1 MKSAST
7 LLALS
12 MMGQSTHDMPFL
24 NLNVVNRPVLGSPA
38 YNQRKARKAR
48 RQRFGAGDRF
58 AFKRQ

>member
-12 MMGQSTHDMPFL
+12 MMGQSTRHMPFL
-24 NLNVVNRPVLGSPA
+24 NLKVVNRPVLGSPT

>member
-1 MKSAST
+1 
-7 LLALS
+7 
-12 MMGQSTHDMPFL
+12 MMGQSTHDLPFL
-24 NLNVVNRPVLGSPA
+24 NLNVVNRPVLSSPT

>member
-1 MKSAST
+1 
-7 LLALS
+7 